1 MCSNTQGM
9 ENQKNFFRE
18 INNIFRKLPKNSD
31 RKKQDKQKLCDWE
44 IADKNR
50 GRGKGNVMVLR
61 PRHRMFYWK
70 TFGKA
75 VRAVRKKERFY
86 HNYTTVRSDGR
97 LDNAVRP
104 Y

>member
-1 MCSNTQGM
+1 M
-9 ENQKNFFRE
+9 
-18 INNIFRKLPKNSD
+18 
-31 RKKQDKQKLCDWE
+31 QKLCDWE

-61 PRHRMFYWK
+61 PRHRMFHWK

-75 VRAVRKKERFY
+75 VRTVRKKERFY